1 MRKKQRVSAQ
11 SNNFKL
17 VLLFIC
23 AVVFLIVLS
32 LAVRI
37 FTIVKNSKFDGTHAF
52 NIAIYRENDV
62 LLTSILP
69 DTHSVSMLTLKGVL
83 HKPAGQLL
91 GIPVDG
97 QITTTSQATEKTLSS
112 HLESVILH
120 ANRHSSDLTLF
131 DAIRLYFFAKGVQ
144 SRNVVMHE
152 LSLPQDINA
161 LDNIAISLF
170 ADEAIASEK
179 VSVGIINSTSATGLG
194 NRLARVITNIGGNVV
209 SVSSDDEN
217 SKKTSVFYYGE
228 KSYTVTRLGK
238 ILGVE
243 PTQTQTQGISDV
255 TVVIGEDNLSN
266 KSF

>member
-1 MRKKQRVSAQ
+1 MRKKQRASAQ

-17 VLLFIC
+17 VLLFIS
-23 AVVFLIVLS
+23 AVIFLIVLS
-32 LAVRI
+32 LTVRI
-37 FTIVKNSKFDGTHAF
+37 FTIVKNSKFDGAHAF

-69 DTHSVSMLTLKGVL
+69 DTHSVSILTLKGVL

-97 QITTTSQATEKTLSS
+97 QITTRSQSSEKTLSS

-120 ANRHSSDLTLF
+120 TNRGNSDLTLF
-131 DAIRLYFFAKGVQ
+131 DAVRLYFFAKGVQ

-152 LSLPQDINA
+152 LSLPQDVNV
-161 LDNIAISLF
+161 LDNVAVALF
-170 ADEAIASEK
+170 SDGTIASEK
-179 VSVGIINSTSATGLG
+179 VSVGIINSTSVTGLG
-194 NRLARVITNIGGNVV
+194 NRLARVVTNIGGNVV

-217 SKKTSVFYYGE
+217 SKKTSITYYGE
-228 KSYTVTRLGK
+228 KSYTATRLGK

-243 PTQTQTQGISDV
+243 PTQTKTQGISDV

>member
-1 MRKKQRVSAQ
+1 MRKKQRASAQ

-32 LAVRI
+32 LSIRI

-62 LLTSILP
+62 LLTSVLP
-69 DTHSVSMLTLKGVL
+69 EKHSVSILTLKGVL
-83 HKPAGQLL
+83 HKPVGQLL

-97 QITTTSQATEKTLSS
+97 QITTMSQDRGKTVSS

-120 ANRHSSDLTLF
+120 TNKDSSDLTLF

-152 LSLPQDINA
+152 LFLPQDTNV
-161 LDNIAISLF
+161 LDNVAASLF
-170 ADEAIASEK
+170 SDETIASEK
-179 VSVGIINSTSATGLG
+179 VSVGIINSTDVTGLG
-194 NRLARVITNIGGNVV
+194 NRLARVIANIGGNVV
-209 SVSSDDEN
+209 SVSSADEN
-217 SKKTSVFYYGE
+217 RKKTSIAYYGE
-228 KSYTVTRLGK
+228 KSYTVTRLSK

-255 TVVIGEDNLSN
+255 IVVIGADNLSN